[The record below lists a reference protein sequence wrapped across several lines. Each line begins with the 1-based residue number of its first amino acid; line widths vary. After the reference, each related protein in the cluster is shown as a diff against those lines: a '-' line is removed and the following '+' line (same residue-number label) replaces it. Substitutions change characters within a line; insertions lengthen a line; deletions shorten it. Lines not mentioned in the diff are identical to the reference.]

1 MSKYGLV
8 YIVSNSEQN
17 KDLYK
22 IGKTSR
28 TIDERIKELNSA
40 TGTLGKF
47 QAHATFLVEDIDF
60 SEKDIHKKLS
70 KLRYQS
76 NREFFKCNYTELLVK
91 VRDLIA
97 EDCLKENL
105 ITQPDKKILKKIN
118 SKKNK
123 EDREFLISDFDMDK
137 LLEDSLNK
145 TKSDNEKKEK
155 EIEKENEIKK
165 EFSNHQHKIFKEN
178 FVKLKKSISKYKFIN
193 FFLTEEKFH
202 TKCKI
207 IISPDKKEE
216 IEKSCKHHLKFFK
229 PYKSDWGGIIV
240 NFYPIHGGS
249 SVGELKTYYR
259 DPTSY
264 DHQSLE
270 IIYNLTKVF
279 KYLIEDLAKLIIK
292 YKEIK
297 ETNDDFARQKKYLIN
312 NALGDYRPPYVWD
325 DSDMEDED
333 EDECRFKHNDCDF
346 EHAMKLYLKLKNK

>member
-105 ITQPDKKILKKIN
+105 ITQPDKKILKKVILIWIN
-118 SKKNK
+118 
-123 EDREFLISDFDMDK
+123 
-137 LLEDSLNK
+137 
-145 TKSDNEKKEK
+145 
-155 EIEKENEIKK
+155 
-165 EFSNHQHKIFKEN
+165 
-178 FVKLKKSISKYKFIN
+178 Y
-193 FFLTEEKFH
+193 
-202 TKCKI
+202 
-207 IISPDKKEE
+207 
-216 IEKSCKHHLKFFK
+216 
-229 PYKSDWGGIIV
+229 
-240 NFYPIHGGS
+240 
-249 SVGELKTYYR
+249 
-259 DPTSY
+259 
-264 DHQSLE
+264 
-270 IIYNLTKVF
+270 
-279 KYLIEDLAKLIIK
+279 
-292 YKEIK
+292 
-297 ETNDDFARQKKYLIN
+297 
-312 NALGDYRPPYVWD
+312 
-325 DSDMEDED
+325 
-333 EDECRFKHNDCDF
+333 
-346 EHAMKLYLKLKNK
+346 